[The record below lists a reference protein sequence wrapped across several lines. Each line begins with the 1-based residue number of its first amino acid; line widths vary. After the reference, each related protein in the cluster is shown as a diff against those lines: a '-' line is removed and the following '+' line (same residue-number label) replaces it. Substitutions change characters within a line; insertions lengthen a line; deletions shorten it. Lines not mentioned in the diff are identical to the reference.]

1 VGEALRQLVGSIRRA
16 AVAATVV
23 VLASIE
29 ALSPAAGQT
38 PGLGP
43 RPPAQPAAGPGPG
56 VGPAPQSQPSAE
68 PGPGIVQTGGTIR
81 EVRIEGGERVEPE
94 TIRSYLVIQPGDP
107 FDNERIDRSLKAL
120 FATGLFADVAIRREG
135 DGLVVR
141 VVENPIINRIAFE
154 GNRKLS
160 DNQLNAEVQ
169 LKPRTVFTRT
179 KVQGDVKRILEL
191 YRRNGRFAA
200 TVDAKLIKL
209 PQNRIDLVFE
219 IDEGAST
226 GIKTINF
233 IGAHQFTVSRLKGVV
248 STRESRW
255 YRFFSSDDI
264 YDPDRLTYDREL
276 LRKFYLAEGYADFRV
291 ISAVA
296 ELAPARDGF
305 YITFTIE
312 EGARY
317 KFGKIDLVN
326 QLKDVQPD
334 TLKPLLTTKPG
345 ARYNADEVENS
356 INKLTDALGNRGFAF
371 VDIQP
376 KVTRHAD
383 NRTIDVVY
391 EVKEGPR
398 VYVERINITGNVRT
412 LDRVIRREFR
422 LVEGD
427 AFNSAKMRRSQQRV
441 RNLGFFKKVDVTN
454 DPGSAPDKTVVN
466 VAVEEQSTGEFSVG
480 VGFSTTDGPLA
491 DISIRER
498 NLLGRG
504 QDLRLGFTIAQRV
517 QQLDFSF
524 TEPYFLDRNMAAGV
538 DAFALTRNQ
547 QTESQFDQQSVGGS
561 FRLGY
566 QISEALR
573 QTLKYTLRQ
582 DRIYNVATTASLFI
596 QEEAGTRVTSS
607 VGQVLLYDK
616 RDSPKDPTEG
626 YYLQLATDAAGLG
639 GDVRYL
645 RNVVTGGYFYPF
657 APQWVL
663 SLLGEAGDI
672 FGLSDTVRIED
683 RFFVGGDNLRG
694 FATAGIGPR
703 DTKTGDALGG
713 RVYYTGTVQLG
724 FPLGLPQE
732 LGITGRVFTDF
743 GSLFGAVETGA
754 HVADFKTIRVSSGAG
769 VSWASPL
776 GPIRLDLGLPLV
788 RQSFDK
794 KELFRISFG
803 TRF

>member
-1 VGEALRQLVGSIRRA
+1 VGEALRQLVGPIRRV

-29 ALSPAAGQT
+29 ALFPASGQT
-38 PGLGP
+38 PGPGP
-43 RPPAQPAAGPGPG
+43 RAQAAPPAAGRSPRGAP
-56 VGPAPQSQPSAE
+56 VAVPGPAPATVPQ
-68 PGPGIVQTGGTIR
+68 GGTVQEI
-81 EVRIEGGERVEPE
+81 RIEGSERVEAE

-120 FATGLFADVAIRREG
+120 FATGLFVDVAIRREG
-135 DGLVVR
+135 AGLVVK

-154 GNRKLS
+154 GNHKLS

-169 LKPRTVFTRT
+169 LKPRIVFTRT
-179 KVQGDVKRILEL
+179 KVQADVKRVLEL

-200 TVDAKLIKL
+200 TVDAKVIQL
-209 PQNRIDLVFE
+209 PQNRVDLVFE

-226 GIKTINF
+226 GIRTINF
-233 IGAHQFTVSRLKGVV
+233 IGAHQFSVSRLKGVV

-291 ISAVA
+291 VSAVA

-326 QLKDVQPD
+326 QLKDVQPEV
-334 TLKPLLTTKPG
+334 LKALLITRQG
-345 ARYNADEVENS
+345 QRYNADEVESS

-376 KVTRHAD
+376 KVTRHAE
-383 NRTIDVVY
+383 NRTIDITY

-398 VYVERINITGNVRT
+398 VYVERINISGNVRT
-412 LDRVIRREFR
+412 LDKVIRREFR

-427 AFNSAKMRRSQQRV
+427 AFNSAKMRRSQQRI

-454 DPGSAPDKTVVN
+454 DPGSAPDKTIVN

-504 QDLRLGFTIAQRV
+504 QDLRLGTTIALRV
-517 QQLDFSF
+517 KQLDFSF
-524 TEPYFLDRNMAAGV
+524 TEPYFLDRNMAAGI
-538 DAFALTRNQ
+538 DAFAITRNQ
-547 QTESQFDQQSVGGS
+547 QTQSQFDQQSIGGD
-561 FRLGY
+561 FRVGY
-566 QISEALR
+566 QITEALR
-573 QTLKYTLRQ
+573 QTLKYTLRT
-582 DRIYNVATTASLFI
+582 DKIFNVASTASLFI
-596 QEEAGTRVTSS
+596 KQEAGQRVTSS

-616 RDSPKDPTEG
+616 RDNPRDPTEG
-626 YYLQLATDAAGLG
+626 YYVQLASDGAGLG
-639 GDVRYL
+639 GDVKYV
-645 RNVVTGGYFYPF
+645 RNVVTGGYFFPL

-663 SLLGEAGDI
+663 SVLGEAGDI
-672 FGLSDTVRIED
+672 IGINDAVRIED

-703 DTKTGDALGG
+703 DQKTGDALGG
-713 RVYYTGTVQLG
+713 RAYYTGTVQLG

-732 LGITGRVFTDF
+732 LGITGRVFTDV
-743 GSLFGAVETGA
+743 GSLFSSVASGAGVEGGGA
-754 HVADFKTIRVSSGAG
+754 ASLRVSSGIG

-776 GPIRLDLGLPLV
+776 GPIRLDLGKPLV
-788 RQSFDK
+788 KEKFDK

>member
-1 VGEALRQLVGSIRRA
+1 MGRA
-16 AVAATVV
+16 AVAAAVV
-23 VLASIE
+23 VLVSIGALTPAS
-29 ALSPAAGQT
+29 GQT
-38 PGLGP
+38 TPPASP
-43 RPPAQPAAGPGPG
+43 RAQPAPPGPGPNAAPAATPS
-56 VGPAPQSQPSAE
+56 PAPAAVTP
-68 PGPGIVQTGGTIR
+68 GGTIR
-81 EVRIEGGERVEPE
+81 EIRIEGIERVEPE
-94 TIRSYLVIQPGDP
+94 TVRSYLVIQPGDP

-120 FATGLFADVAIRREG
+120 FATGLFADVSIRREG
-135 DGLVVR
+135 DGLVVK
-141 VVENPIINRIAFE
+141 VLENPIINRIAFE

-160 DNQLNAEVQ
+160 DTQLTSEVQ
-169 LKPRTVFTRT
+169 LKPRVVFTRT
-179 KVQGDVKRILEL
+179 KVQADVKRILDL

-209 PQNRIDLVFE
+209 PQNRVDLVFE
-219 IDEGAST
+219 INEGAST
-226 GIKTINF
+226 GIKSINF
-233 IGAHQFTVSRLKGVV
+233 IGARRFSVSRLKEVI

-276 LRKFYLAEGYADFRV
+276 LRKFYLSEGYADFRV
-291 ISAVA
+291 VSAVA
-296 ELAPARDGF
+296 ELSPARDGF

-317 KFGKIDLVN
+317 KFGKVDLVN
-326 QLKDVQPD
+326 QLKDVQPQ
-334 TLKPLLTTKPG
+334 TLKSLLTTKTG
-345 ARYNADEVENS
+345 ARYDADEVENS
-356 INKLTDALGNRGFAF
+356 INKLTDALGERGFAF

-383 NRTIDVVY
+383 TRTIDLVY

-398 VYVERINITGNVRT
+398 VYVERINITGNIRT
-412 LDRVIRREFR
+412 LDKVIRREFR

-427 AFNSAKMRRSQQRV
+427 AFNSAKMRRSQQRI

-454 DPGSAPDKTVVN
+454 DPGSAPDKTVIN

-504 QDLRLGFTIAQRV
+504 QDLRLGTTIALRV
-517 QQLDFSF
+517 RQLDFSF

-538 DAFALTRNQ
+538 DLFALTRNQ
-547 QTESQFDQQSVGGS
+547 QSESQFDQDSIGGDL
-561 FRLGY
+561 RVGY
-566 QISEALR
+566 QITEALR
-573 QTLKYTLRQ
+573 QTVKYTLRQ
-582 DRIYNVATTASLFI
+582 DRIFNVASTASLFI
-596 QEEAGTRVTSS
+596 KGEQGTRLTSS
-607 VGQVLLYDK
+607 LGQVLLYDK
-616 RDSPKDPTEG
+616 RDNPKDPTEG
-626 YYLQLATDAAGLG
+626 YYVQLATDAAGIG

-645 RNVVTGGYFYPF
+645 RNIVTGGYFYPF

-663 SLLGEAGDI
+663 SVLGEAGDI
-672 FGLSDTVRIED
+672 FGINDTVRIED

-703 DTKTGDALGG
+703 DQKSGDALGG
-713 RVYYTGTVQLG
+713 RAYYTGTVQLG

-743 GSLFGAVETGA
+743 GSLFAGIETGA
-754 HVADFKTIRVSSGAG
+754 GVESSASMRVSAGAG

-776 GPIRLDLGLPLV
+776 GPIRLDLGLPV
-788 RQSFDK
+788 KREKFDK

>member
-1 VGEALRQLVGSIRRA
+1 LRQLVGSLRRA

-29 ALSPAAGQT
+29 ALSPAPGQT
-38 PGLGP
+38 PGPGP
-43 RPPAQPAAGPGPG
+43 RAQPAPPTS
-56 VGPAPQSQPSAE
+56 GPAAAPAPAPSAATGVV
-68 PGPGIVQTGGTIR
+68 PSGGTVR
-81 EVRIEGGERVEPE
+81 EVRIEGSERVEPE

-169 LKPRTVFTRT
+169 LKPRIVFTRT
-179 KVQGDVKRILEL
+179 KVQADVKRILEL

-209 PQNRIDLVFE
+209 AQNRVDLVFE

-233 IGAHQFTVSRLKGVV
+233 IGAHQFSVSRLKEVV

-291 ISAVA
+291 VSAVA
-296 ELAPARDGF
+296 ELSPARDGF

-326 QLKDVQPD
+326 QLKDVQPEV
-334 TLKPLLTTKPG
+334 LKPLLTTKPG
-345 ARYNADEVENS
+345 ARYNADEVESS

-383 NRTIDVVY
+383 NRTIDIVY

-427 AFNSAKMRRSQQRV
+427 AFNSAKMRRSQQRI

-524 TEPYFLDRNMAAGV
+524 TEPYFLGRNMAAGV
-538 DAFALTRNQ
+538 DLFELTRNQ
-547 QTESQFDQQSVGGS
+547 QTESQFDQSSLGGS
-561 FRLGY
+561 LRVGY

-573 QTLKYTLRQ
+573 QTLKYTLRK
-582 DRIYNVATTASLFI
+582 DKIFNVASTASLFI
-596 QEEAGTRVTSS
+596 KEEAGTRNTSS

-616 RDSPKDPTEG
+616 RDNPKDPTEG
-626 YYLQLATDAAGLG
+626 YYFQIATDAAGLG

-645 RNVVTGGYFYPF
+645 RTVATAGYFYPF

-672 FGLSDTVRIED
+672 FGINDTVRIED

-703 DTKTGDALGG
+703 DKKSGDALGG
-713 RVYYTGTVQLG
+713 RTYYTGTVQLG
-724 FPLGLPQE
+724 FPVGLPQE
-732 LGITGRVFTDF
+732 LGITGRVFTDI
-743 GSLFGAVETGA
+743 GSLFGGVEKGPL
-754 HVADFKTIRVSSGAG
+754 VEDINSVRVSSGLG

-776 GPIRLDLGLPLV
+776 GPIRLDLGIPLV
-788 RQSFDK
+788 RQKFDK
-794 KELFRISFG
+794 KELFRVSFG

>member
-1 VGEALRQLVGSIRRA
+1 MRRA

-23 VLASIE
+23 ILVSIE
-29 ALSPAAGQT
+29 ALSPAPGQA
-38 PGLGP
+38 PGAGP
-43 RPPAQPAAGPGPG
+43 RAQPAPAPASPGPG
-56 VGPAPQSQPSAE
+56 VAPAPTPAVA
-68 PGPGIVQTGGTIR
+68 PGGIVR
-81 EVRIEGGERVEPE
+81 EVRIEGSQRVEPE
-94 TIRSYLVIQPGDP
+94 TIRSYLLIQPGDP
-107 FDNERIDRSLKAL
+107 FDNERVDRSLKAL

-160 DNQLNAEVQ
+160 DNQLSAEVQ

-179 KVQGDVKRILEL
+179 KVQADVKRVLEL

-200 TVDAKLIKL
+200 TVDAKVIQL
-209 PQNRIDLVFE
+209 PQNRVDLVFE
-219 IDEGAST
+219 INEGAST
-226 GIKTINF
+226 GIKRINF
-233 IGAHQFTVSRLKGVV
+233 IGAHEYSVSRLKEVV

-255 YRFFSSDDI
+255 YRFFSTDDI

-276 LRKFYLAEGYADFRV
+276 LRKFYLSEGYADFRV
-291 ISAVA
+291 VSAVA

-305 YITFTIE
+305 YLTFTIE

-326 QLKDVQPD
+326 QLKDVQPE
-334 TLKPLLTTKPG
+334 TLKALLTTKPG
-345 ARYNADEVENS
+345 ARYNADEVESS
-356 INKLTDALGNRGFAF
+356 INRLTDALGNLGFAF

-376 KVTRHAD
+376 KVNRHAD
-383 NRTIDVVY
+383 DRSIDIVY

-398 VYVERINITGNVRT
+398 VYVERINIIGNIRT

-427 AFNSAKMRRSQQRV
+427 AFNSARMKLSQQRI

-524 TEPYFLDRNMAAGV
+524 TEPYFLGRNMAAGI
-538 DAFALTRNQ
+538 DLFELTRNQ
-547 QTESQFDQQSVGGS
+547 QTQSQFDQSAIGGS
-561 FRLGY
+561 LRIGY
-566 QISEALR
+566 QVTDALR
-573 QTLKYTLRQ
+573 QTLKYTLRK
-582 DRIYNVATTASLFI
+582 DRIFNVASSASTFI
-596 QEEAGTRVTSS
+596 KEEAGSRNTSS
-607 VGQVLLYDK
+607 VGQVLLYDR

-626 YYLQLATDAAGLG
+626 YYFQFATDIAGLG

-645 RNVVTGGYFYPF
+645 RNVVTSGYFHPF

-663 SLLGEAGDI
+663 SVLGEAGDI
-672 FGLSDTVRIED
+672 FGINDTVRIED

-703 DTKTGDALGG
+703 DRRTGDALGG
-713 RVYYTGTVQLG
+713 RIYYTGTVQLG
-724 FPLGLPQE
+724 FPVGLPQE

-743 GSLFGAVETGA
+743 GSLFSPVEPGI
-754 HVADFKTIRVSSGAG
+754 ADTRSLRVSSGAG

-776 GPIRLDLGLPLV
+776 GPIRLDLGIPVV
-788 RQSFDK
+788 RQTFDK

>member
-1 VGEALRQLVGSIRRA
+1 MRHA

-29 ALSPAAGQT
+29 ALSPATAQT
-38 PGLGP
+38 QAPGA
-43 RPPAQPAAGPGPG
+43 RAQP
-56 VGPAPQSQPSAE
+56 GPAKPPVAGSSAT
-68 PGPGIVQTGGTIR
+68 PAPAAAPVPASVPTGGTVR
-81 EVRIEGGERVEPE
+81 EVRVDGIERVEPE

-107 FDNERIDRSLKAL
+107 FDNQRIDRSLKAL
-120 FATGLFADVAIRREG
+120 FATGLFADVSIRREG
-135 DGLVVR
+135 DGLVVK

-160 DNQLNAEVQ
+160 DNQLTSEVQ
-169 LKPRTVFTRT
+169 LKPRVIFTRT
-179 KVQGDVKRILEL
+179 KVQADVKRILEL

-200 TVDAKLIKL
+200 TVDAKVIKL
-209 PQNRIDLVFE
+209 AQNRVDLVFE

-233 IGAHQFTVSRLKGVV
+233 IGAHQFSVSRLKGVI

-291 ISAVA
+291 VSAVA

-305 YITFTIE
+305 YITFTID

-326 QLKDVQPD
+326 QLKDVTPEQ
-334 TLKPLLTTKPG
+334 LKPLLITKAG
-345 ARYNADEVENS
+345 ARYNADEVESS

-376 KVTRHAD
+376 KVTRHPE
-383 NRTIDVVY
+383 NRTIDIVY

-398 VYVERINITGNVRT
+398 VYVERINISGNVRT
-412 LDRVIRREFR
+412 LDKVIRREFR

-427 AFNSAKMRRSQQRV
+427 AFNSAKMKRSQDRI

-538 DAFALTRNQ
+538 DAFELTRNQ
-547 QTESQFDQQSVGGS
+547 QSTSQFDQKSVGGS
-561 FRLGY
+561 LRIGY

-582 DRIYNVATTASLFI
+582 DQIFNVASTASLFI
-596 QEEAGTRVTSS
+596 RDEAGRRVTSS
-607 VGQVLLYDK
+607 VGQVTIYDK
-616 RDSPKDPTEG
+616 RDNPKDPIEG
-626 YYLQLATDAAGLG
+626 YYLQLATDGAGLG
-639 GDVRYL
+639 GDVKYI
-645 RNVVTGGYFYPF
+645 RNVVTGGYFHPF

-672 FGLSDTVRIED
+672 FGIGGDNVRIED

-703 DTKTGDALGG
+703 DTKTQDALGG
-713 RVYYTGTVQLG
+713 KMYYTGTIQLG

-732 LGITGRVFTDF
+732 LGITGRAFTDF
-743 GSLFGAVETGA
+743 GSLWGAVETGPT
-754 HVADFKTIRVSSGAG
+754 VADISTIRVSSGVG

-776 GPIRLDLGLPLV
+776 GPIRLDLGIPLV
-788 RQSFDK
+788 RQKFDK

>member
-1 VGEALRQLVGSIRRA
+1 MREIR
-16 AVAATVV
+16 V
-23 VLASIE
+23 E
-29 ALSPAAGQT
+29 
-38 PGLGP
+38 
-43 RPPAQPAAGPGPG
+43 
-56 VGPAPQSQPSAE
+56 
-68 PGPGIVQTGGTIR
+68 GI
-81 EVRIEGGERVEPE
+81 ERVEPE
-94 TIRSYLVIQPGDP
+94 TIKSYLVIQPGDP

-120 FATGLFADVAIRREG
+120 FATGLFADVSIRREG
-135 DGLVVR
+135 DGLVVK

-160 DNQLNAEVQ
+160 DNQLSSEVQ
-169 LKPRTVFTRT
+169 LKPRTIFTRT
-179 KVQGDVKRILEL
+179 KVQGDVKRVLEL

-200 TVDAKLIKL
+200 TVDAKVIKL
-209 PQNRIDLVFE
+209 AQNRVDLVFE

-233 IGAHQFTVSRLKGVV
+233 IGARQFSVSRLQGVI

-276 LRKFYLAEGYADFRV
+276 LRKFYLAQGYADFRV
-291 ISAVA
+291 VSAVA
-296 ELAPARDGF
+296 ELSPARDGF

-326 QLKDVQPD
+326 QLKDVTPD
-334 TLKPLLTTKPG
+334 QLKPLLTTKAG
-345 ARYNADEVENS
+345 ARYNADEVESS

-376 KVTRHAD
+376 KVTRHPE
-383 NRTIDVVY
+383 NRSIDVVY

-412 LDRVIRREFR
+412 LDKVIRREFR

-427 AFNSAKMRRSQQRV
+427 AFNSAKMKRSQERI

-454 DPGSAPDKTVVN
+454 DPGSAPDKTVIN

-491 DISIRER
+491 DVSIRER

-504 QDLRLGFTIAQRV
+504 QDLRLGATVAQHV

-524 TEPYFLDRNMAAGV
+524 TEPYFLERNMAAGV
-538 DAFALTRNQ
+538 DVFALTRSQ
-547 QTESQFDQQSVGGS
+547 QSESQFDQQSIGGD
-561 FRLGY
+561 FRVGY

-573 QTLKYTLRQ
+573 QTLKYTLRK
-582 DRIYNVATTASLFI
+582 DRIYNVASTASLFI
-596 QEEAGTRVTSS
+596 KEEAGTRLTSS
-607 VGQVLLYDK
+607 VGQVTIYDR
-616 RDSPKDPTEG
+616 RDNPKEPTEG
-626 YYLQLATDAAGLG
+626 YYFQLATDAAGIG

-645 RNVVTGGYFYPF
+645 RNVLTGGYFHPF

-663 SLLGEAGDI
+663 SILGEGGDI
-672 FGLSDTVRIED
+672 FGIGDTVRIED

-703 DTKTGDALGG
+703 DAKTGDALGG
-713 RVYYTGTVQLG
+713 KIYYTGTVQLG

-743 GSLFGAVETGA
+743 GSLWGAVESGP
-754 HVADFKTIRVSSGAG
+754 HVNNVSSIRVSSGVG

-776 GPIRLDLGLPLV
+776 GPIRLDLGMPVV
-788 RQSFDK
+788 REKFDK
-794 KELFRISFG
+794 KELFRVSFG

>member
-1 VGEALRQLVGSIRRA
+1 MRRA

-23 VLASIE
+23 VLASIQ
-29 ALSPAAGQT
+29 ALSPAQAQT
-38 PGLGP
+38 QAPGP
-43 RPPAQPAAGPGPG
+43 RAPAKPGPAGPAAAPAAA
-56 VGPAPQSQPSAE
+56 PAPAAVP
-68 PGPGIVQTGGTIR
+68 TGGTVREIR
-81 EVRIEGGERVEPE
+81 VEGIERVEPE
-94 TIRSYLVIQPGDP
+94 TVKSYLVIQPGDP

-120 FATGLFADVAIRREG
+120 FATGLFADVSIRREG
-135 DGLVVR
+135 DGLVVK

-160 DNQLNAEVQ
+160 DNQLSSEVQ
-169 LKPRTVFTRT
+169 LKPRTIFTRT
-179 KVQGDVKRILEL
+179 KVQADVKRVLEL

-200 TVDAKLIKL
+200 TVDAKVIKL
-209 PQNRIDLVFE
+209 AQNRVDLVFE

-233 IGAHQFTVSRLKGVV
+233 IGARQFTVSRLKEVI

-276 LRKFYLAEGYADFRV
+276 LRKFYLAQGYADFRV
-291 ISAVA
+291 VSAVA

-326 QLKDVQPD
+326 QLKDVTPD
-334 TLKPLLTTKPG
+334 QLKPLLTTKPG

-376 KVTRHAD
+376 KVTRHPE

-398 VYVERINITGNVRT
+398 VYVERINISGNVRT

-427 AFNSAKMRRSQQRV
+427 AFNSAKMKRSQERI

-454 DPGSAPDKTVVN
+454 DPGSAPDKTVIN

-504 QDLRLGFTIAQRV
+504 QDLRIGTTIALHVR
-517 QQLDFSF
+517 QLDFSF

-547 QTESQFDQQSVGGS
+547 QSESQFDQESVGGDL
-561 FRLGY
+561 RVGY

-573 QTLKYTLRQ
+573 QTLKYTLRR
-582 DRIYNVATTASLFI
+582 DRVFNVAKTASLFI
-596 QEEAGTRVTSS
+596 KEEQGTRNTSS
-607 VGQVLLYDK
+607 VGQVTLYDK
-616 RDSPKDPTEG
+616 RDNPKDPSEG
-626 YYLQLATDAAGLG
+626 YYFQLATDAAGLG

-645 RNVVTGGYFYPF
+645 RNVITAGYFHPF

-663 SLLGEAGDI
+663 SLLGEFGDI
-672 FGLSDTVRIED
+672 FGLNDTVRIED

-703 DTKTGDALGG
+703 DAKTGDALGG
-713 RVYYTGTVQLG
+713 KMYYTGTVQLG

-732 LGITGRVFTDF
+732 LGITGRVFTDV
-743 GSLFGAVETGA
+743 GSLWGAVESGPR
-754 HVADFKTIRVSSGAG
+754 VNNVSSIRVSSGFG

-788 RQSFDK
+788 REKFDK
-794 KELFRISFG
+794 KELFRVSFG

>member
-1 VGEALRQLVGSIRRA
+1 MRRA
-16 AVAATVV
+16 AVAVAVV
-23 VLASIE
+23 VLASIQ
-29 ALSPAAGQT
+29 APLPAPGQT
-38 PGLGP
+38 PGPGP
-43 RPPAQPAAGPGPG
+43 RVPTAPVPGA
-56 VGPAPQSQPSAE
+56 APQSGPRVAPAPE
-68 PGPGIVQTGGTIR
+68 AGPVPGVAATGGTVR
-81 EVRIEGGERVEPE
+81 EVRIEGTERIEPE

-107 FDNERIDRSLKAL
+107 FDSERIDRSLKAL

-160 DNQLNAEVQ
+160 DNQLTAEVQ
-169 LKPRTVFTRT
+169 LKARVVFTRT
-179 KVQGDVKRILEL
+179 KVQADVKRVLEL

-200 TVDAKLIKL
+200 TVDAKVIQL
-209 PQNRIDLVFE
+209 PQNRVDLVFE

-226 GIKTINF
+226 GIKSINF
-233 IGAHQFTVSRLKGVV
+233 IGARQYTVSRLKEVI

-255 YRFFSSDDI
+255 YRFFSSDDV

-276 LRKFYLAEGYADFRV
+276 LRKFYLGEGYADFRV
-291 ISAVA
+291 VSAVA

-305 YITFTIE
+305 YVTFTVE

-317 KFGKIDLVN
+317 KFGKIDLTN
-326 QLKDVQPD
+326 QLKDVRPEE
-334 TLKPLLTTKPG
+334 LKPLLTTKPG
-345 ARYNADEVENS
+345 ARYNADEVESS

-376 KVTRHAD
+376 KVTRHPES
-383 NRTIDVVY
+383 RTIDIVFDVR
-391 EVKEGPR
+391 EGPR
-398 VYVERINITGNVRT
+398 VYVERINISGNVRT

-441 RNLGFFKKVDVTN
+441 KNLGFFKKVDVTN

-466 VAVEEQSTGEFSVG
+466 VALEEQSTGEFSVG

-524 TEPYFLDRNMAAGV
+524 TEPYFLERNMAAGI
-538 DAFALTRNQ
+538 DLFELTRNQ
-547 QTESQFDQQSVGGS
+547 QSTSQFDQNSIGGS
-561 FRLGY
+561 LRLGY
-566 QISEALR
+566 QITEPLR
-573 QTLKYTLRQ
+573 QTLKYTLRRDQ
-582 DRIYNVATTASLFI
+582 ITNIASTASLFI
-596 QEEAGTRVTSS
+596 QEEKGTRNTSS

-616 RDSPKDPTEG
+616 RDNRQDPTEG
-626 YYLQLATDAAGLG
+626 YYIQLATDIAGLG

-645 RNVVTGGYFYPF
+645 RNVVTGGYFYSF

-672 FGLSDTVRIED
+672 FGINDTVRIED

-703 DTKTGDALGG
+703 DVKTGDALGG
-713 RVYYTGTVQLG
+713 RIYYTGTLQLG

-732 LGITGRVFTDF
+732 LGITGRVFTDV
-743 GSLFGAVETGA
+743 GSLFGAVESGPS
-754 HVADFKTIRVSSGAG
+754 VADKKTLRLSSGAG
-769 VSWASPL
+769 VSWQSPL
-776 GPIRLDLGLPLV
+776 GPIRLDLGMPLI

>member
-1 VGEALRQLVGSIRRA
+1 MRRA

-29 ALSPAAGQT
+29 GLSPARAQT
-38 PGLGP
+38 LGP
-43 RPPAQPAAGPGPG
+43 RPPAPAAPPRSAQGAPPTPAAA
-56 VGPAPQSQPSAE
+56 PAPAAVAP
-68 PGPGIVQTGGTIR
+68 GGTVR
-81 EVRIEGGERVEPE
+81 EVRIEGIERVEPE

-120 FATGLFADVAIRREG
+120 FATGLFADVSIRREG
-135 DGLVVR
+135 DGLVVK
-141 VVENPIINRIAFE
+141 VLENPIINRIAFE

-160 DNQLNAEVQ
+160 DNQLSAEVQ
-169 LKPRTVFTRT
+169 LKPRVVFTRT
-179 KVQGDVKRILEL
+179 KVQADVKRILEL

-200 TVDAKLIKL
+200 TVDAKVIKL
-209 PQNRIDLVFE
+209 AQNRVDLVFE
-219 IDEGAST
+219 INEGAST
-226 GIKTINF
+226 GIKSINF
-233 IGAHQFTVSRLKGVV
+233 IGAHKYSVSRLKGVI

-255 YRFFSSDDI
+255 YRFFSNDDI

-291 ISAVA
+291 VSAVA

-326 QLKDVQPD
+326 QLKDVQTD
-334 TLKPLLTTKPG
+334 TLKPLLTTKPRG
-345 ARYNADEVENS
+345 WYNADEVENS

-376 KVTRHAD
+376 KVTRHPE
-383 NRTIDVVY
+383 NHTIDIVY

-412 LDRVIRREFR
+412 LDKVIRREFR

-427 AFNSAKMRRSQQRV
+427 AFNSAKMKLSQQRI

-517 QQLDFSF
+517 KQLDFSF

-538 DAFALTRNQ
+538 DVFALTRSQ
-547 QTESQFDQQSVGGS
+547 QSESQFDQRTVGAAL
-561 FRLGY
+561 RVGY
-566 QISEALR
+566 QITEPLR
-573 QTLKYTLRQ
+573 QTLKYTARR
-582 DRIYNVATTASLFI
+582 DEIFNVASTASLFI
-596 QEEAGTRVTSS
+596 HGEQGTRVTSS
-607 VGQVLLYDK
+607 VGQVLLYDR
-616 RDSPKDPTEG
+616 RDNPKDPSDG
-626 YYLQLATDAAGLG
+626 YYFQLATDVAGLG
-639 GDVRYL
+639 GDVRYV

-663 SLLGEAGDI
+663 SVLGEVGDI
-672 FGLSDTVRIED
+672 FGLNDTVRIED

-703 DTKTGDALGG
+703 DAKSGDALGG
-713 RVYYTGTVQLG
+713 KLYYTGTLQLG

-732 LGITGRVFTDF
+732 LGITGRVFTDV
-743 GSLFGAVETGA
+743 GSLFKAVETGPEV
-754 HVADFKTIRVSSGAG
+754 HNSNSIRVASGVG

-776 GPIRLDLGLPLV
+776 GPIRLDLGIPLV
-788 RQSFDK
+788 REKFDK

>member
-1 VGEALRQLVGSIRRA
+1 MCRA
-16 AVAATVV
+16 AVAAIVI

-29 ALSPAAGQT
+29 ALSPAPGQT
-38 PGLGP
+38 PGPGP
-43 RPPAQPAAGPGPG
+43 RVQPAPAPAAGPVPG
-56 VGPAPQSQPSAE
+56 VAPVPAAAPAAVA
-68 PGPGIVQTGGTIR
+68 PGGIVR
-81 EVRIEGGERVEPE
+81 EVRIEGSQRVEPE
-94 TIRSYLVIQPGDP
+94 TIRSYLLIQPGDP
-107 FDNERIDRSLKAL
+107 FDTERIDRSLKAL

-135 DGLVVR
+135 DGMIVR

-160 DNQLNAEVQ
+160 DNQLTAEVQ

-179 KVQGDVKRILEL
+179 KVQADVKRVLEL

-200 TVDAKLIKL
+200 TVDAKVIQL
-209 PQNRIDLVFE
+209 PQNRVDLVFE
-219 IDEGAST
+219 INEGAST

-233 IGAHQFTVSRLKGVV
+233 IGAHQFSISKLKEVV

-255 YRFFSSDDI
+255 YRFFSNDDI

-276 LRKFYLAEGYADFRV
+276 LRKFYLSEGYADFRV
-291 ISAVA
+291 VSAVA
-296 ELAPARDGF
+296 ELSPARDGF
-305 YITFTIE
+305 YITFSIE

-326 QLKDVQPD
+326 QLKDVPAEP
-334 TLKPLLTTKPG
+334 LKALLTTKPG
-345 ARYNADEVENS
+345 TRYNADEVENS

-376 KVTRHAD
+376 KVTRHAE
-383 NRTIDVVY
+383 NRTIDIVY

-398 VYVERINITGNVRT
+398 VYVERINITGNIRT

-427 AFNSAKMRRSQQRV
+427 AFNSAKMRLSQQRI

-466 VAVEEQSTGEFSVG
+466 VAVEEQSTGEFSFG

-524 TEPYFLDRNMAAGV
+524 TEPYFLGRNMAAGV
-538 DAFALTRNQ
+538 DLFELTRNQ
-547 QTESQFDQQSVGGS
+547 QTQSQFDQSAIGGS
-561 FRLGY
+561 LRVGY
-566 QISEALR
+566 QITDTLR
-573 QTLKYTLRQ
+573 QTIKYTLRK
-582 DRIYNVATTASLFI
+582 DKIFNVASTASTFI
-596 QEEAGTRVTSS
+596 KEEAGSRNTSS

-626 YYLQLATDAAGLG
+626 YYFQLATDIAGLG
-639 GDVRYL
+639 GNVRYL
-645 RNVVTGGYFYPF
+645 RSVVTGGYFHPF

-663 SLLGEAGDI
+663 SLMGEAGDI
-672 FGLSDTVRIED
+672 LGINDTVRIED

-694 FATAGIGPR
+694 FATSGIGPR
-703 DTKTGDALGG
+703 DRQTGDALGG
-713 RVYYTGTVQLG
+713 RTYYTGTVQLG
-724 FPLGLPQE
+724 FPVGLPQE

-743 GSLFGAVETGA
+743 GSLFSPVEPGIADTRSLR
-754 HVADFKTIRVSSGAG
+754 VASGAG

-776 GPIRLDLGLPLV
+776 GPIRLDLGIPLV

>member
-1 VGEALRQLVGSIRRA
+1 MGSIRRA

-38 PGLGP
+38 PGPGP

>member
-1 VGEALRQLVGSIRRA
+1 VGSIRRA

-38 PGLGP
+38 PGPGP

>member
-1 VGEALRQLVGSIRRA
+1 M
-16 AVAATVV
+16 
-23 VLASIE
+23 
-29 ALSPAAGQT
+29 
-38 PGLGP
+38 
-43 RPPAQPAAGPGPG
+43 
-56 VGPAPQSQPSAE
+56 
-68 PGPGIVQTGGTIR
+68 R
-81 EVRIEGGERVEPE
+81 EVRIEGIERVEPE
-94 TIRSYLVIQPGDP
+94 TIRSYLVVQPGDP

-120 FATGLFADVAIRREG
+120 FATGLFADVSIRREG
-135 DGLVVR
+135 DGLVVK

-160 DNQLNAEVQ
+160 DNQLGAEVQ
-169 LKPRTVFTRT
+169 LKPRVVFTRT
-179 KVQGDVKRILEL
+179 KVQADVKRILEL

-200 TVDAKLIKL
+200 TVDAKVIKL
-209 PQNRIDLVFE
+209 AQNRVDLVFE

-233 IGAHQFTVSRLKGVV
+233 IGARQFTVSRLKGVI

-305 YITFTIE
+305 YITFTVE

-326 QLKDVQPD
+326 QLKDVQSE
-334 TLKPLLTTKPG
+334 TLKPLLTTK
-345 ARYNADEVENS
+345 ARGWYNADEVEQS

-376 KVTRHAD
+376 KVTRHAE
-383 NRTIDVVY
+383 NHTIDIVY

-398 VYVERINITGNVRT
+398 VFVERINITGNVRT

-427 AFNSAKMRRSQQRV
+427 AFNSAKMKLSQQRI

-454 DPGSAPDKTVVN
+454 DPGSSPDKTVVN

-504 QDLRLGFTIAQRV
+504 QDLRLAFTIAQRV
-517 QQLDFSF
+517 KQLDFSF
-524 TEPYFLDRNMAAGV
+524 TEPYFLDRNMAAGI
-538 DAFALTRNQ
+538 DLFALTRSQ
-547 QTESQFDQQSVGGS
+547 QSESQFDQRSVGGS
-561 FRLGY
+561 LRVGY
-566 QISEALR
+566 QISEGLR
-573 QTLKYTLRQ
+573 QTLKYTLRR
-582 DRIYNVATTASLFI
+582 DEIFNVNSTASLFI
-596 QEEAGTRVTSS
+596 RDEQGTRVTSS
-607 VGQVLLYDK
+607 VGQVLLYDR
-616 RDSPKDPTEG
+616 RDNPRDPSSG
-626 YYLQLATDAAGLG
+626 YYIQLATDVAGIG

-672 FGLSDTVRIED
+672 LGLKDTVRIED

-703 DTKTGDALGG
+703 DKKSSDALGG
-713 RVYYTGTVQLG
+713 KTYYTGTVQLG

-743 GSLFGAVETGA
+743 GSLFGVVETGPS
-754 HVADFKTIRVSSGAG
+754 VADSKSIRVSSGVG

-776 GPIRLDLGLPLV
+776 GPIRLDLGMPLV
-788 RQSFDK
+788 REKFDK

>member
-1 VGEALRQLVGSIRRA
+1 LRQLVGSIRRA

-38 PGLGP
+38 PGPGP